1 MARYDPANVDVIA
14 PEKIALEQWAMPA
27 DGILAA
33 FSRLA
38 ETSAR
43 SVSKAGT

>member
-1 MARYDPANVDVIA
+1 MILQMSTLVA
-14 PEKIALEQWAMPA
+14 PEKIALAQWQC

-33 FSRLA
+33 YSRLA

>member
-1 MARYDPANVDVIA
+1 MILQMSTLVA
-14 PEKIALEQWAMPA
+14 PEKIALAQWAMPA

-33 FSRLA
+33 YSRLA